1 MEQNKMEQNVGEQE
15 RRRQIQ
21 EQKRKKRRK
30 RMIQRNI
37 ILLAGFLLVFFIIK
51 GTIHVL
57 VGGNVKTASSNDLVD
72 ESDSKA
78 ETKEKKQEQK
88 KKTASEENE
97 TIMQKNWE
105 ELRDGNL
112 ILVNDQ
118 NPITE
123 YSDEKLV
130 QIGDYLQGVCN
141 MKSKE
146 TKLNESAAEAL
157 KEMLTAFN
165 EAVGENDLAVV
176 SGYRDYNTQE
186 ALHYESLQKE
196 ASSDIFVA
204 RPDRSEH
211 HTGLAV
217 DFSLCDKAGTTTQ
230 YDGTGIYEWIN
241 NNCYKYGF
249 IMRYDTSKKELT
261 GIGYE
266 PWHFR
271 YVGKCHAQIMKEL
284 NLCLEEYIE
293 FLKGYTYYENPGQ
306 GITKETQNYS
316 IYYVPSEGNV
326 TNIPVPSS
334 KKYDVSGNNK
344 DGFIVTVYLA
354 Q

>member
-1 MEQNKMEQNVGEQE
+1 MDQNIAAQE

-21 EQKRKKRRK
+21 EQKRRK
-30 RMIQRNI
+30 RQIRIIQRNL
-37 ILLAGFLLVFFIIK
+37 ILLAGLILVIFIVK
-51 GTIHVL
+51 STVHVL
-57 VGGNVKTASSNDLVD
+57 VGERKEETTVSSSQNTSGELHKETSVG
-72 ESDSKA
+72 SK
-78 ETKEKKQEQK
+78 EQ
-88 KKTASEENE
+88 N
-97 TIMQKNWE
+97 QE
-105 ELRDGNL
+105 ELINGKEGQFVQKTQEELKEGYL

-123 YSDEKLV
+123 YNDEHLV
-130 QIGDYLQGVCN
+130 EIGSYLQGICN

-146 TKLNESAAEAL
+146 IKLNEIAAEAL
-157 KEMLTAFN
+157 KEMLEAFN
-165 EAVGENDLAVV
+165 EEVGENDLTVV

-186 ALHYESLQKE
+186 ALHYESLQE
-196 ASSDIFVA
+196 EQSSDIFVA

-211 HTGLAV
+211 HTGLAI
-217 DFSLCDKAGTTTQ
+217 DFNLYNKEGASNS

-249 IMRYDTSKKELT
+249 IMRYDTNKKDLT

-284 NLCLEEYIE
+284 NICLEEYIE
-293 FLKGYTYYENPGQ
+293 LLKGYTYYNHPGQ

-334 KKYDVSGNNK
+334 KKYDISGNNR

-354 Q
+354 E